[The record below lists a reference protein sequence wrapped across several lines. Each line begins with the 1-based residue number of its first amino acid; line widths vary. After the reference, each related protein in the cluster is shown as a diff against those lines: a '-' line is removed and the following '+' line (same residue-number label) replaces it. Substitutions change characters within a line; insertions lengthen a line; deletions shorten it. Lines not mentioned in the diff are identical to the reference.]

1 MDVERLRKLD
11 PADWGTGL
19 SVENAR
25 VCWAEAVAALE
36 HVDRGPVEGEAPRRV
51 LLLASANVFTVPL
64 PWMALLSLRG
74 VELRVKAAR
83 GLGAATRAMAGAF
96 EGVEVQDWRGGEGEA
111 LRRALAGVD
120 AVMAFGSG
128 ETMAALRQELP
139 EGLPFLRFGPRYSI
153 GMSEKTEPLAAEDLA
168 RYDSRG
174 CMSPAGWFTDSPD
187 LDVLE
192 GAMVDAQQ
200 KWPRGVLTEAEQ
212 VAIRGRMALA
222 RMVGRVRVGDGW
234 AILQLPSEYF
244 SPDALP
250 RLLQVYPA
258 ATSRRLDP
266 LRLSTVAGRGPLPPA
281 PRHCRP
287 GQMQRPPATRWH
299 DGIDVLACLWGRPF
313 QEWRP

>member
-1 MDVERLRKLD
+1 MDMRRLQELD

-25 VCWAEAVAALE
+25 ICWAEAVAALD
-36 HVDRGPVEGEAPRRV
+36 HVDRGPVEGRAPRQV

-74 VELRVKAAR
+74 VKLRVKAAR

-96 EGVEVQDWRGGEGEA
+96 EGVEVQEWRGGEGEA
-111 LRRALAGVD
+111 LRRALEGVD

-128 ETMAALRQELP
+128 ETMAALRQQLP
-139 EGLPFLRFGPRYSI
+139 AALPFLSFGPRFSV

-174 CMSPAGWFTDSPD
+174 CMSPVGWLTDTPD

-192 GAMVDAQQ
+192 GAMSDAQQ
-200 KWPRGVLTEAEQ
+200 KWPRGALTEAEQ
-212 VAIRGRMALA
+212 VAIRGRLALA
-222 RMVGRVRVGDGW
+222 KMVGRIRVGDGW
-234 AILQLPSEYF
+234 AVLQLPGQFF
-244 SPDALP
+244 STEALP

-258 ATSRRLDP
+258 DTRSRLDA
-266 LRLSTVAGRGPLPPA
+266 LRLSTVAGSGTLPPA
-281 PRHCRP
+281 PRHCSP
-287 GQMQRPPATRWH
+287 GQMQRPAASRWH

-313 QEWRP
+313 QEWTP